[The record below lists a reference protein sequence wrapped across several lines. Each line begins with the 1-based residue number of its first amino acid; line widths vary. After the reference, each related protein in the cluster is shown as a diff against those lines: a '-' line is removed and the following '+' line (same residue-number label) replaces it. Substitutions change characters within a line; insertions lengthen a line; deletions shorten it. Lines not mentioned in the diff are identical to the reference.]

1 MQEEFEHHLKHIKS
15 NVEDSKQLKLQMD
28 MVLSSLYVN
37 NILKMTLE
45 EADENLIYLERAV
58 NKYSFQKMYLD
69 EVGTKTTNLDIAET
83 MEMLI
88 EHINLFFLTAIKQN
102 DAQIITRCLRMF
114 VDLGLQSK
122 AELFYREKIVR
133 PLLQSIFTQKNLDKH
148 HQELDKIYKEALQFL
163 NKDMTVLLEVLK
175 RQVNRTYSHYYINL
189 VTLVCV
195 AFSMYFSQRGSSSY
209 TEGKYETYII

>member
-1 MQEEFEHHLKHIKS
+1 
-15 NVEDSKQLKLQMD
+15 MD

-37 NILKMTLE
+37 NILKLNLE

-58 NKYSFQKMYLD
+58 NKYSFQKMYLC
-69 EVGTKTTNLDIAET
+69 EVGAKTDDVSDT
-83 MEMLI
+83 MKMLI

-133 PLLQSIFTQKNLDKH
+133 PVLRSIFTQKNLDKH
-148 HQELDKIYKEALQFL
+148 HQELGKIYKEALYFL
-163 NKDMTVLLEVLK
+163 NTNMTVLLEVLE
-175 RQVNRTYSHYYINL
+175 RQVHQCH
-189 VTLVCV
+189 VLVC
-195 AFSMYFSQRGSSSY
+195 MYW
-209 TEGKYETYII
+209 